1 LKHKKTLSN
10 WLTNRFLL
18 IIRNEENFAE
28 KRTFSFT
35 YAKLIVFSI
44 TFLIITFGI
53 SFYLIHSI
61 NWLNPRD
68 SQIKTDKK
76 LVLLSATVDSLS
88 VEVERKDSFILNFKR
103 MLMGGNDNIKR
114 DTTRGHSNN
123 IKGKAIDI
131 DYVAPSDLELRKEI
145 ENEEN
150 EPKVLKSSL
159 GKRPENLFFLPV
171 EGVVEQKFNP
181 QNGNFGIVIGTKPDQ
196 PVKALADGNVI
207 ISNWT
212 EQSGFIIGIQHA
224 NGYISIYMN
233 NSKVFKKAGSLV
245 KAGDVISLLETS
257 SGKGGHLHLELWHN
271 GNAVNPQEY
280 VNIK

>member
-1 LKHKKTLSN
+1 
-10 WLTNRFLL
+10 
-18 IIRNEENFAE
+18 
-28 KRTFSFT
+28 
-35 YAKLIVFSI
+35 
-44 TFLIITFGI
+44 
-53 SFYLIHSI
+53 
-61 NWLNPRD
+61 
-68 SQIKTDKK
+68 

-88 VEVERKDSFILNFKR
+88 VEVERKDSFIMNFKR
-103 MLMGGNDNIKR
+103 MLVGGIDKVKR
-114 DTTRGHSNN
+114 DSVAGHVNK
-123 IKGKAIDI
+123 KGIDI

-145 ENEEN
+145 ENEES

-181 QNGNFGIVIGTKPDQ
+181 QSGNFGIVIGTKPDQ

-233 NSKVFKKAGSLV
+233 NSRVFKKAGSLV

-257 SGKGGHLHLELWHN
+257 SGKGGHLRLELWHN

>member
-53 SFYLIHSI
+53 SFYLINSI
-61 NWLNPRD
+61 SWLNPKD

-76 LVLLSATVDSLS
+76 LMLLSAKVDSLS
-88 VEVERKDSFILNFKR
+88 VEVERKDSFITNFKR
-103 MLMGGNDNIKR
+103 MLVGGNDRIKR
-114 DTTRGHSNN
+114 DSVSGHENS
-123 IKGKAIDI
+123 IKGKGIDI
-131 DYVAPSDLELRKEI
+131 DYVSPADIELRKEI

-150 EPKVLKSSL
+150 EPKMINQSL
-159 GKRPENLFFLPV
+159 GKRGESLFFLPI
-171 EGVVEQKFNP
+171 EGIVAQKFNP
-181 QNGNFGIVIGTKPDQ
+181 VNGNLGIDIITKADK

-207 ISNWT
+207 LSTWT
-212 EQSGFIIGIQHA
+212 EHYDFIVAIQHV
-224 NGYISIYMN
+224 NCYISIYMN
-233 NSKVFKKAGSLV
+233 NSKIFKKAGDLV
-245 KAGDVISLLETS
+245 KAGDVISLLNNQ
-257 SGKGGHLHLELWHN
+257 SGKGGSLHLELWHN
-271 GNAVNPQEY
+271 GNPVNPQDY
-280 VNIK
+280 INIK

>member
-53 SFYLIHSI
+53 SFYLINTI
-61 NWLNPRD
+61 NWLNPKE

-76 LVLLSATVDSLS
+76 LMLLSATVDSLS
-88 VEVERKDSFILNFKR
+88 VEVERKDSFIMNFKR
-103 MLMGGNDNIKR
+103 MLVGGIDKVKR
-114 DTTRGHSNN
+114 DSVAGHINK
-123 IKGKAIDI
+123 KGIDI
-131 DYVAPSDLELRKEI
+131 DYVSPVDLELRKEI

-150 EPKVLKSSL
+150 EPKLLNPAS
-159 GKRPENLFFLPV
+159 GKHVENLFFLPV

-181 QNGNFGIVIGTKPDQ
+181 KAGNFGIDILTKPDQ
-196 PVKALADGNVI
+196 SVKALADGNVI
-207 ISNWT
+207 LSSWT
-212 EQSGFIIGIQHA
+212 EHSGFIVGIQHA

-245 KAGDVISLLETS
+245 KAGDIISLLDNKS
-257 SGKGGHLHLELWHN
+257 SKGGMLHLELWHN

-280 VNIK
+280 INIK